1 MSNWPTRIVLPATAR
16 KGDIIEIKT
25 LVQHIMETGHRR
37 DDVGRPIAR
46 DIIGTFAVTYDGA
59 EVFRADLQ
67 PGIAANPYI
76 AFSTRATTTGDLTFR
91 WTDEKGETTVATR
104 RLTVT

>member
-1 MSNWPTRIVLPATAR
+1 MATAR
-16 KGDIIEIKT
+16 ISMPTTAKAGAVIEIKT

-37 DDVGRPIAR
+37 DESGRPVPR
-46 DIIGTFAVTYDGA
+46 DIINRLVVTYAGA
-59 EVFRADLQ
+59 EIFRMDLY

-76 AFSTRATTTGDLTFR
+76 AFPTVATETGDVVFA
-91 WTDEKGETTVATR
+91 WTDDAGQTLTETR